1 MAKNLKTAT
10 ENINNNK
17 KSTKCNQFIGNV
29 DACNIIN
36 ALGNSVS
43 AEIHIRLEVIRKRST
58 IGKLADAIRKI
69 DCKNVDAEC
78 SIEGLESKI
87 ISSVKRPV
95 HDITLCHNGAL
106 HIFDAT
112 CKYLKKQKDIK
123 VDEDLLYPL
132 TAEYKEIFMFVN
144 RLCSREHKKPEYAIG
159 NFSNEK
165 YNNGIITF
173 TFKNCKFIYNISSDS
188 VEFEPEQKDELLV
201 RSERLNKQKRNIKIC
216 KKACEALKTEYG
228 LCCRIKKGK
237 LVIKGNRCLGALTI
251 SSENK
256 IISADIKK
264 WCKES
269 RKNFEEEE
277 KRKKEEKYDKIR
289 ILKSY
294 SNLLCIDVLRVIAK
308 NERYITETAVV
319 KNLRGMTQTLSSN
332 VENIENSGKYE
343 ILTNEEIQTAIRQL
357 LKDNLIYERELKG
370 TYGRFDILKLEEK
383 ASDIFSTPFKETDK
397 SFSAFTDLD
406 WVNYLKKIKENGK
419 EPRLS
424 KAKKEQQLTLLEH
437 KTVIAVY
444 PELVKELQPDSLLIA
459 FGAVERILPIPGVEG
474 EKVQLATKAIAHPE
488 QLGQNI
494 VILGGGSIGCEIG
507 LELAE
512 NGKNVT
518 ILELTDTLAANA
530 NSLYREALRQK
541 FLLHENLHSLL
552 KCGCSRIE
560 EDVVIYKNESG
571 EEKQLPYDQ
580 LILSTGLVAQRQLVE
595 SFYGICRDTVA
606 IGDCVSPSNIM
617 NANFEGY
624 TAALNI

>member
-1 MAKNLKTAT
+1 M
-10 ENINNNK
+10 
-17 KSTKCNQFIGNV
+17 
-29 DACNIIN
+29 
-36 ALGNSVS
+36 
-43 AEIHIRLEVIRKRST
+43 
-58 IGKLADAIRKI
+58 
-69 DCKNVDAEC
+69 
-78 SIEGLESKI
+78 
-87 ISSVKRPV
+87 
-95 HDITLCHNGAL
+95 
-106 HIFDAT
+106 
-112 CKYLKKQKDIK
+112 
-123 VDEDLLYPL
+123 LYPL

-144 RLCSREHKKPEYAIG
+144 RLCSRGHKKPEYAIG

-294 SNLLCIDVLRVIAK
+294 NNLLCIDALRVIAK

-332 VENIENSGKYE
+332 VEDIENSGKYE
-343 ILTNEEIQTAIRQL
+343 ILTNEEVESAVRQL
-357 LKDNLIYERELKG
+357 LRD
-370 TYGRFDILKLEEK
+370 KLEDK
-383 ASDIFSTPFKETDK
+383 ASEIFATPFKEESK
-397 SFSAFTDLD
+397 SFTSFTDLD
-406 WVNYLKKIKENGK
+406 WVNYLKTIKESGK

-437 KTVIAVY
+437 KAVIAVH
-444 PELVKELQPDSLLIA
+444 PELVKDFLKVKPKEWQVYIETMYSMA
-459 FGAVERILPIPGVEG
+459 EGVE
-474 EKVQLATKAIAHPE
+474 KK
-488 QLGQNI
+488 
-494 VILGGGSIGCEIG
+494 CW
-507 LELAE
+507 
-512 NGKNVT
+512 
-518 ILELTDTLAANA
+518 
-530 NSLYREALRQK
+530 K
-541 FLLHENLHSLL
+541 FLRDMVVE
-552 KCGCSRIE
+552 KKEGKKKKETETIE
-560 EDVVIYKNESG
+560 TKIEQETETKTE
-571 EEKQLPYDQ
+571 P
-580 LILSTGLVAQRQLVE
+580 
-595 SFYGICRDTVA
+595 
-606 IGDCVSPSNIM
+606 
-617 NANFEGY
+617 
-624 TAALNI
+624 AA